1 MSSEVINIEI
11 DLRKAKAKRAADT
24 LDRLDKG
31 AKRLRKGSKALGKGL
46 GQDLGK
52 GADKASKG
60 VKRLGSS
67 IKTMGRNAGSAIGG
81 AVKRLREYRKAQR
94 AANAETSRGA
104 KLARGLGKGGL
115 LLGGAVAGGAL
126 AAGAAAFAT
135 AQKTREAMDEAA
147 KNGFLAVGAFGRL
160 KHAAGLSGAE
170 IGDVIKGGQDLQTKL
185 TKPTIE
191 FTHALDD
198 LGISAEDLKKLDP
211 EAQFEAIAD
220 GMAKL
225 PNDTARSAAAF
236 NVLGGSGRKLVPLLK
251 GGGQAIRDMGK
262 DAEDLGQVFDATA
275 AGAAERLGDAQDRL
289 RMAFSGLGTQLAA
302 EYMPA
307 LAEAGEGAVAW
318 IMDNREAILA
328 WIRDVAAKLI
338 EAGKAA
344 AEWAASVD
352 WGAMWERA
360 QRVGEA
366 LISLGEIASWLA
378 EKLGSA
384 VDSAVD
390 TSTSFLA
397 MLGPI
402 GLVAKAMVAAGRGI
416 ISIFTRA
423 MNSVLGLKL
432 SMADVAEKAREVQ
445 RIAGITSAA
454 TKGIAPDVDSDPV
467 GTALAGGPPPSD
479 AVPPPG
485 QSGDDFRKQRIAQL
499 KRDARS
505 KDPATRKAA
514 QEALKREGIKTGVG
528 GKGAKPS
535 TAFDS
540 AVDSA
545 IAAEAEKAAFDAA
558 ARARAQGASVKEQRK
573 AAAKASRDTIKALQG
588 DQRFADKALQAEG
601 AARQK
606 AAFEGRATGA
616 FGAVGGTEAV
626 RLDVG
631 AGTGAAPA
639 MVVNTT
645 KVDIAKGAVMVTGNE
660 FAADLPTLGA
670 ALDTLIVDRLAGEVA
685 AAMPIARGTTLA

>member
-11 DLRKAKAKRAADT
+11 DLKRAKAKRAADT
-24 LDRLDKG
+24 LDRLDQG
-31 AKRLRKGSKALGKGL
+31 AKRLRKDSKALGKDL

-52 GADKASKG
+52 GADKATKG

-135 AQKTREAMDEAA
+135 VQQTREAMDEAA
-147 KNGFLAVGAFGRL
+147 KNGFLAVDAFGRL

-170 IGDVIKGGQDLQTKL
+170 IGDVIKGGQNLQTKL

-198 LGISAEDLKKLDP
+198 LGLTAEDLKKLDP
-211 EAQFEAIAD
+211 EAQLEAIAD

-236 NVLGGSGRKLVPLLK
+236 NVLGESGRKLVPLLK
-251 GGGQAIRDMGK
+251 NDGQAIRDMGK
-262 DAEDLGQVFDATA
+262 DAEALGRVFDATA
-275 AGAAERLGDAQDRL
+275 AGAAERFGDAQDRL
-289 RMAFSGLGTQLAA
+289 RMAFSGLGAQLAA

-318 IMDNREAILA
+318 IMANREAILA
-328 WIRDVAAKLI
+328 WIRDVVDRLV
-338 EAGKAA
+338 EAGRAA
-344 AEWAASVD
+344 AEWFASVD
-352 WGAMWERA
+352 WEQVWT
-360 QRVGEA
+360 
-366 LISLGEIASWLA
+366 SLSEI
-378 EKLGSA
+378 GSA
-384 VDSAVD
+384 VLGVVEGVGTMIEVIGGAE
-390 TSTSFLA
+390 TAFLA
-397 MLGPI
+397 MGLAASTSLGPI
-402 GLVAKAMVAAGRGI
+402 GMIASAGIAAGYALG
-416 ISIFTRA
+416 SAMHRA
-423 MNSVLGLKL
+423 KNAIMGVNMELGQ
-432 SMADVAEKAREVQ
+432 MASRARDIQ
-445 RIAGITSAA
+445 AIAGLQAA
-454 TKGIAPDVDSDPV
+454 FAEEDAKDEA
-467 GTALAGGPPPSD
+467 AEAAARAGATPPAD

-485 QSGDDFRKQRIAQL
+485 QSGADFRKQRIAQL

-505 KDPATRKAA
+505 KDPATRTAA
-514 QEALKREGIKTGVG
+514 QEALKREGIKAGGG

-535 TAFDS
+535 TAFGS

-573 AAAKASRDTIKALQG
+573 AAAKASKDTIKALQG
-588 DQRFADKALQAEG
+588 DQRFADKALEAEG

-616 FGAVGGTEAV
+616 FGAVGGAEAV

-631 AGTGAAPA
+631 AGTGGAPP
-639 MVVNTT
+639 MIVNTT